1 MTIDNTAILTKARN
15 LFVDRPSEV
24 IRRSDWGNDAAKIRQ
39 ALSDIHRSSPLAAEE
54 PLFNRW
60 FWFFQATSV
69 DASKFNLVYAVANI
83 LYKTDEHL
91 QDHNQLILLSQDQ
104 WDILQRGQWS
114 RKARS
119 VFVTNL
125 IMQLRLLEIKRFF
138 QITITTGEET
148 LDKAAIQR
156 EIFALNRII
165 YAIAGTENI
174 HSVDAAKPL
183 FGFVNKQCLLDC
195 LNTIAVMA
203 RKYTLSDD
211 IYSEM
216 LKLPTLED
224 SALVE
229 SREWIRLF
237 KQFALEKHHV
247 DQGATPINNAHGTA
261 SAHLPAKEHK
271 HGKAQRAGPATGATV
286 HFTPAPDEAQ
296 AAPNQPPDDP
306 DLTQAPEQDIIVG
319 QQSEITKLKTKL
331 NNFEQNPVLLLLQSR
346 IFLITMVIVLVA
358 ASAITNAIFAS
369 DQQELKGLRIYVV
382 VLCCGCVPLIM
393 LGGLAS
399 ARILFN
405 GPRSKAEAGHE
416 FVIWAF
422 GATAYALLVN
432 VLALGLV
439 RLLDPAYEI
448 DTFIK
453 AVSLITVM
461 LAALIGVLASLVKR
475 TE

>member
-15 LFVDRPSEV
+15 LFVDRPREV
-24 IRRSDWGNDAAKIRQ
+24 IRRSDWGNDAATIRQ
-39 ALSDIHRSSPLAAEE
+39 ALSDGHRSSPLAAEE

-83 LYKTDEHL
+83 LYKTDEYL
-91 QDHNQLILLSQDQ
+91 QNHDQLILLSQDQ

-138 QITITTGEET
+138 QIMVTTGEDT

-165 YAIAGTENI
+165 CAITGTENI

-195 LNTIAVMA
+195 LSTIAMIA
-203 RKYTLSDD
+203 RKYTLSDE
-211 IYSEM
+211 IYSEI

-247 DQGATPINNAHGTA
+247 SQAATPTNNAHAHKPGKGQRTA
-261 SAHLPAKEHK
+261 PT
-271 HGKAQRAGPATGATV
+271 TGETV
-286 HFTPAPDEAQ
+286 QLKLAPDEEQ
-296 AAPNQPPDDP
+296 PAPGQPPADP
-306 DLTQAPEQDIIVG
+306 DLAQISEQGIIAG
-319 QQSEITKLKTKL
+319 QQSEIAELRTKLH
-331 NNFEQNPVLLLLQSR
+331 NFTLNPVLLLLKSR

-369 DQQELKGLRIYVV
+369 DQQQHKGLWIYAV
-382 VLCCGCVPLIM
+382 VLGCGYVPLIM
-393 LGGLAS
+393 LSGLAS
-399 ARILFN
+399 ARLLFN
-405 GPRSKAEAGHE
+405 GPRSKAEAGRE

-439 RLLDPAYEI
+439 KLLDPTYAI
-448 DTFIK
+448 DPFIK
-453 AVSLITVM
+453 AASLITVL
-461 LAALIGVLASLVKR
+461 LAAVIGVLASLVKR